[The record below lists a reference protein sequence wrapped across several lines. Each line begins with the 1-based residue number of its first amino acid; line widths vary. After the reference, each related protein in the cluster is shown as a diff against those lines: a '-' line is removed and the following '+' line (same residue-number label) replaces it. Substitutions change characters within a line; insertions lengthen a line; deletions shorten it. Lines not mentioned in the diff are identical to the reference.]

1 MLEAVKDVAKHANM
15 IKFKRRIVFVRSKC
29 TYSSTSSFAPAR
41 TPFCV
46 RSTSLNSGLVSLQN
60 FIAVNAIDPFMSAT
74 NTQVALKSVDVLEFK
89 QTPTISRRITVSKL
103 INPLTCCTT
112 TGSDVGSLDKSMAVM
127 PARSSLGKAPWRP
140 CPRAKSLKA
149 TQAGLPV
156 ATKKHKAEAPVQSKP
171 MTSTGLRPLT
181 SAKTAKNTIA
191 STLKKHS
198 IPWPVD
204 DNFWP
209 WSMTR
214 SRFPQS
220 EEPVKSAE
228 ASTGM
233 SHSTS
238 DRANVCSNL
247 FTSKSMKAAEWK
259 VA

>member
-1 MLEAVKDVAKHANM
+1 MLVAVKDVAKHANM
-15 IKFKRRIVFVRSKC
+15 IKFKRKIVFVRSRC

-60 FIAVNAIDPFMSAT
+60 FTAANAINPFISAT

-89 QTPTISRRITVSKL
+89 QTPTISTTIIVSML

-112 TGSDVGSLDKSMAVM
+112 TGSDVGSLDMSLTVM
-127 PARSSLGKAPWRP
+127 PAKSSTGKAPWKP
-140 CPRAKSLKA
+140 WPRAKSLKA
-149 TQAGLPV
+149 IQVGLEV
-156 ATKKHKAEAPVQSKP
+156 ATKKLNAEAPVKSKP

-181 SAKTAKNTIA
+181 SAKTAKKTMA
-191 STLKKHS
+191 STLKRHS
-198 IPWPVD
+198 IPWPAD
-204 DNFWP
+204 ESFWP
-209 WSMTR
+209 WSITR
-214 SRFPQS
+214 SRLPQS

-228 ASTGM
+228 ASNGT

-247 FTSKSMKAAEWK
+247 FTTMSMKPAEWK